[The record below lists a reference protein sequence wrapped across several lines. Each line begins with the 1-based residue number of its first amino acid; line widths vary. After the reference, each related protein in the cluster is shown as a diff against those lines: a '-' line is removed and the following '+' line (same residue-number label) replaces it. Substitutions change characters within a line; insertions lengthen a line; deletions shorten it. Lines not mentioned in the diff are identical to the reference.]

1 MSVIGFDFGN
11 ENCYIAVARAGGI
24 ETIANEYSQ
33 RVTPSYVAFG
43 DKTRDLGVSAKNK
56 QVTNLKNTIFGFKR
70 LQGRKIHDPQ
80 VKHESTFLPYT
91 LVDLGG
97 GRVGVKVRY
106 LEEDQTFSVAQV
118 TAMLFTKLKEVAE
131 TALRIKVND
140 CVVSVPHFFTDAER
154 RALLDATQIAGLN
167 CLRLMN
173 ETTAVALSFGFYKN
187 DLPEDK
193 PRVVAFV
200 DMGHSALQ
208 VALVAFNKDRLKML
222 ATTFDGVGGRDFDM
236 VLVRYFVQEFK
247 ERYKLDV
254 ATNRRALMR
263 LITECEKLKKQMSA
277 NPHDLPLNIEC
288 FMNDRDVAGKMKRET
303 FEAMSA
309 ELLARA
315 ERTMAKALTEAGL
328 RPTDVESVE
337 LVGGGTR
344 VPAVKQLVRK
354 VFQREPST
362 TLNQDEAVARG
373 CALQCAMLSP
383 IFKVRDFAVVDA
395 QPYPIELC
403 YDPGKGEDGRAEVFP
418 RWHQLPFSK
427 MLTFYRSKPFSLE
440 ARYPK
445 EAAVPHPDLQL
456 GSFTVDKVVPA
467 AEGEASKIKVKV
479 RLNLHGIFSVVSA
492 SAMDRKPDSRQA
504 SAGCANG
511 GDLAAAGAASGEEA
525 PPTEGGDPDKVAEGE
540 PVKKEERPSP
550 KEKQAKAIELPVE
563 ARVPQLSASELDQ
576 LVEREVQMV
585 HTDRME
591 KERVDAKN
599 AVEEYVYEMRDHL
612 SDRYQPFV
620 VPSERE
626 AFLAA
631 LNETESWL
639 YADGE
644 EVAKGQYIEKLE
656 SLRKFGQPIRA
667 RCREFE
673 ERPLA
678 VEAMGASLQRARK
691 ALAEAGPRAQEEAF
705 KALAKG
711 VEERQAWF
719 DNAMGALSKAP
730 QHVDPPVLASR
741 FREEAQA
748 LDALLATTSRSKPEP
763 QAPSQG
769 SPQQQPTTEPPT
781 PSESESI
788 ETEEHTD
795 KMDLD

>member
-43 DKTRDLGVSAKNK
+43 EKTRDLGVSAKNK

-106 LEEDQTFSVAQV
+106 LGEEQSFSVSQV

-222 ATTFDGVGGRDFDM
+222 ATSFEGVGGRDFDM

-288 FMNDRDVAGKMKRET
+288 FMNDRDVAGKMKREA

-315 ERTMAKALTEAGL
+315 ERTMVRALTEAGL
-328 RPTDVESVE
+328 RPTDVEAVE

-383 IFKVRDFAVVDA
+383 IFKVREFTVVDA

-403 YDPGKGEDGRAEVFP
+403 YDPGKGEEGRAEVFP

-427 MLTFYRSKPFSLE
+427 MLTFYRSKPFALE
-440 ARYPK
+440 ARYPP
-445 EAAVPHPDLQL
+445 EAAVPHPDPVL
-456 GSFTVDKVVPA
+456 GNFMVNKVCPA

-479 RLNLHGIFSVVSA
+479 RLNLHGVFSVVSA
-492 SAMDRKPDSRQA
+492 SAVDRKPDCRQA
-504 SAGCANG
+504 SGGCANG
-511 GDLAAAGAASGEEA
+511 GDLAAAGAACGEEA
-525 PPTEGGDPDKVAEGE
+525 PPTEGGDPDKVAESE
-540 PVKKEERPSP
+540 PIKKEERPP
-550 KEKQAKAIELPVE
+550 KEKQAKATELPVE
-563 ARVPQLSASELDQ
+563 ARVPQLTALELDQ
-576 LVEREVQMV
+576 FIEREVQMV

-612 SDRYQPFV
+612 SDKYQPFV
-620 VPSERE
+620 VPSEKE
-626 AFLAA
+626 TFLKS
-631 LNETESWL
+631 LNDTESWL

-644 EVAKGQYIEKLE
+644 EVAKALYVEKLE
-656 SLRKFGQPIRA
+656 SLKKFGQPIKA
-667 RCREFE
+667 RFREFE
-673 ERPLA
+673 ERPMS

-711 VEERQAWF
+711 IEDRQAWF
-719 DNAMGALSKAP
+719 DGAMGALSKSP
-730 QHVDPPVLASR
+730 QHVEPPVLAAR

-748 LDALLATTSRSKPEP
+748 LDSLVAATIRSKPEQP
-763 QAPSQG
+763 TPPQG
-769 SPQQQPTTEPPT
+769 SPKQEPAPEGPSSETTE
-781 PSESESI
+781 SEEQ
-788 ETEEHTD
+788 TD